1 MIYLLDFLFLIGAIG
16 LFLFGM
22 KLMSESMQKIAGT
35 KLRAIL
41 NYIASSKTKAVFSGL
56 LITSLVQAS
65 GVVSVMTV
73 SFVNEGMLS
82 LVESIG
88 VIMGANIGTTIK
100 IWLISAV
107 GMNTKIGIIA
117 LPIIG
122 LAFPL
127 LFSKNNTRKNWGEFA
142 VGLSLLFV
150 GFDFMKFIFE
160 ELYGNTVLIEF
171 LSGFSGYGFGSV
183 IIFVF
188 AGMIITALI
197 QSSSATVALTIVL
210 CSNGW
215 IPFELGAAMILG
227 ENIGTTVTANIAA
240 LIANVYAKRT
250 ALSHTLFNVIGVIWA
265 LILFKWFLQGID
277 VITDGIY
284 GKSPLIHPDAMPL
297 GLAVFHTMFNV
308 VNTLLLVGF
317 IPWLAKLT
325 EWFIPSKGKTDEVF
339 SLRYISSQ
347 FSSSELTILEAKK
360 EIFSYA
366 KRGRKLF
373 SLIPEMLVEKNDAEY
388 NLLFEKVKMQ
398 EDMMDQVEQEIN
410 GYINKLYQGELSEK
424 SLKKAK
430 SMQRIVK
437 ELENIGDSTFHMAK
451 SISRKNDEKAWFTQD
466 MRDNLE
472 KMYDLLYKA
481 FDILIEN
488 LEHDYDR
495 VSIDKAQ
502 MLELQIN
509 KLRSDLM
516 KEHFEKAGSAEYN
529 NKSSVIYFDLVS
541 SSEKM
546 ADHIYNINEAIAG
559 LK

>member
-1 MIYLLDFLFLIGAIG
+1 DFLFLIGAIG

-388 NLLFEKVKMQ
+388 NLLFEKVKIQ